1 MAQGIKLRSDNIDE
15 VLSEL
20 TLKEKATLVVG
31 AGYKSMLAGMFPFQ
45 VPVPG
50 AAGMTRPVPRL
61 GIPAIVLSDGP
72 AGVRIEPK
80 RRGSKETFYCT
91 GFPIGSLLSSTW
103 NTELV
108 EQVGEAIGNEALEY
122 GVDVMLAPGMNL
134 QRNPLCGRNFEY
146 FSEDPLLSG
155 RMAAAY
161 VNGVQS
167 QGVGTSV
174 KHFAANNQ
182 ETNRFWNDSQVDE
195 DVLREIYLR
204 NFEIAVREAQP
215 WTVMA
220 SYNRLNGVHTQE
232 DKWLLTDVLRDEW
245 GFQGLVMTDWTG
257 RRNTATQIAAG
268 CDLMEPGAR
277 SQIKELVKKVKRGEL
292 SEEALDACVRRVLEL
307 IVKTPTF
314 KGYQPSLSPDLQAH
328 ARIAREAAEEGIVL
342 LKNDSGTLPLAPGST
357 VALFGVGSY
366 QLLAGGTGSGH
377 VHRPYVISLE
387 EGLTNEGIQVFG
399 PLSDLYKTHIEKNP
413 PKKSFTSGMLG
424 SPGSPEMPLSRQTA
438 EAAVN
443 GAELA
448 VITLSRQ
455 AGEGGDRHLEDDF
468 LLSDQEKRML
478 ADVCEVFH
486 QKGKKVVVVLN
497 VGGVVET
504 ASWKHLPDA
513 IVLAWQPGQEG
524 GNALARILSGSVCP
538 SGRLPATFPV
548 DYFDLPSS
556 ANFPNDYH
564 GRGTMT
570 AGKDTDKE
578 VKNVGYTAYDEGF
591 DVGYRYFDKEGA
603 PAVSYPFGFGLSYT
617 TFEISEPVT
626 LGDTV
631 TVTVTNTGEV
641 AGKKVVFIKDPV
653 LQAFGKTRLLQ
664 PGESQTLQLKS
675 YPEKQR

>member
-1 MAQGIKLRSDNIDE
+1 
-15 VLSEL
+15 
-20 TLKEKATLVVG
+20 LV
-31 AGYKSMLAGMFPFQ
+31 Q
-45 VPVPG
+45 
-50 AAGMTRPVPRL
+50 
-61 GIPAIVLSDGP
+61 
-72 AGVRIEPK
+72 
-80 RRGSKETFYCT
+80 
-91 GFPIGSLLSSTW
+91 
-103 NTELV
+103 
-108 EQVGEAIGNEALEY
+108 QVGEAIGNEALEY
-122 GVDVMLAPGMNL
+122 GVDVMLAPGMNI

-146 FSEDPLLSG
+146 FSEDPLISG

-167 QGVGTSV
+167 QGVGTSL

-182 ETNRFWNDSQVDE
+182 ETNRFWNDSQVSE
-195 DVLREIYLR
+195 DILREIYLR
-204 NFEIAVREAQP
+204 NFEIAVRESQP

-277 SQIKELVKKVKRGEL
+277 SQIKELVRKVKRGEL
-292 SEEALDACVRRVLEL
+292 SEEALDVCVRRVLEL
-307 IVKTPTF
+307 IVKTPSF

-328 ARIAREAAEEGIVL
+328 ARIARKAAEEGIVL
-342 LKNDSGTLPLAPGST
+342 LKNDSGTLPMAAGST

-377 VHRPYVISLE
+377 VHRSYVVSLD
-387 EGLTNEGIQVFG
+387 EGLTNEGMQLYA
-399 PLSDLYKTHIEKNP
+399 PLSDLYKKHIKKNP

-438 EAAVN
+438 EVAVD
-443 GAELA
+443 GTDLA

-468 LLSDQEKRML
+468 LFSDQEKKML

-524 GNALARILSGSVCP
+524 GNALARILSGAVCP
-538 SGRLPATFPV
+538 SGKLPVTFPT

-556 ANFPNDYH
+556 ANFPHDYH

-570 AGKDTDKE
+570 AGKDTDKD
-578 VKNVGYTAYDEGF
+578 VKNVGYTAYEEGF
-591 DVGYRYFDKEGA
+591 NVGYRYFDKEGA

-617 TFEISEPVT
+617 SFETSEPV
-626 LGDTV
+626 LSGDTV
-631 TVTVTNTGEV
+631 TVTVTNTGKL
-641 AGKKVVFIKDPV
+641 AGKEVVFIKDPV
-653 LQAFGKTRLLQ
+653 LLAFGKTRILQ
-664 PGESQTLQLKS
+664 PGESQTLQLKT